1 MIFQLLPYWLD
12 WIYQLK
18 KGLVVKM
25 TSFFLS
31 SVRLYI
37 LQCRWISL
45 LFVRKCHQNDT
56 LKYVLLTFGN
66 QWHQT
71 HFLLFLILIYV
82 TQFVFNLDLRLI
94 YYVIFI
100 GKWNVKIIITHRGNV
115 SRPWKQAFFLVQ
127 KNGNNIGVDTYENA
141 YCFISWALCFFSL
154 QAFQTLPNL
163 ILCV

>member
-1 MIFQLLPYWLD
+1 MSMNIIIFCE
-12 WIYQLK
+12 
-18 KGLVVKM
+18 KM
-25 TSFFLS
+25 PSKWYTEICFAYL
-31 SVRLYI
+31 
-37 LQCRWISL
+37 
-45 LFVRKCHQNDT
+45 
-56 LKYVLLTFGN
+56 
-66 QWHQT
+66 WHQT

-141 YCFISWALCFFSL
+141 YCFISWALFFFSHYRHFNPVCL
-154 QAFQTLPNL
+154 NDM
-163 ILCV
+163 IWWY